1 MSEEV
6 FKLSENFAKNVF
18 NDAVMAEKL
27 PSKTYKALKET
38 IETGSELDREVAN
51 SVAHAMK
58 EWAIEH
64 GATHFT
70 HWFQPMTDITA
81 EKHDSFIDFNW

>member
-38 IETGSELDREVAN
+38 IETGRS
-51 SVAHAMK
+51 
-58 EWAIEH
+58 
-64 GATHFT
+64 
-70 HWFQPMTDITA
+70 QIT
-81 EKHDSFIDFNW
+81 ENDLRSLTPGICVNFFFYINYKQLQRL